1 MSCSRDRLVVSVSYI
16 TVSTAY
22 CRVPFDNNKW
32 VNLDFIFDFLGVN
45 VNCGSFFAVKLTM
58 LPYYKR
64 RLVGHCNVECHC
76 TSAILHN
83 ETRRWAL
90 LEVNQLHKKM
100 NLIPRAVIIIIII
113 RIIIITNI
121 YCCTIIM
128 MREELSNVAWL
139 LSYNLRTRRVGLRSY
154 CTSLVS

>member
-83 ETRRWAL
+83 ETRRWA
-90 LEVNQLHKKM
+90 
-100 NLIPRAVIIIIII
+100 PRAVLLLLLLLLPVKLLPIIVIM
-113 RIIIITNI
+113 
-121 YCCTIIM
+121 CTIYDA
-128 MREELSNVAWL
+128 E
-139 LSYNLRTRRVGLRSY
+139 TRGTPPYGLV
-154 CTSLVS
+154 TGM